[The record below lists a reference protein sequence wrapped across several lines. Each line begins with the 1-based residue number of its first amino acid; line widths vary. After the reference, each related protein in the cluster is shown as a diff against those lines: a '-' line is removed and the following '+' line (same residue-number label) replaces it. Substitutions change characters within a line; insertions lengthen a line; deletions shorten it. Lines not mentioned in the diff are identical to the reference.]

1 MKNLLSFALI
11 FIATASLADGPEA
24 APATAPTQAPAPA
37 AANGSATGRKTSI
50 KFEDEVIE
58 GMNKNPLDSVEQISQ
73 QDSESQHLYRKRK
86 SFKDQTPS
94 LIREM
99 GYGL

>member
-1 MKNLLSFALI
+1 
-11 FIATASLADGPEA
+11 
-24 APATAPTQAPAPA
+24 
-37 AANGSATGRKTSI
+37 
-50 KFEDEVIE
+50 
-58 GMNKNPLDSVEQISQ
+58 MNKNPLDSIEHISQ
-73 QDSESQHLYRKRK
+73 QDNDTQHLYRKRK